1 VSAAAGVGFEPTARR
16 EPGSGFQD
24 RPVRPLRH
32 PASSH
37 CRNSGSASVGLG
49 TLVAMAEQSRSFDE
63 IDDPIER
70 LRLIGDD
77 ENAVASYLDT
87 LEVRGPRER
96 ELLRELARSQPLAG
110 PELFPVAH
118 RRVVA
123 ALESLARHGYH
134 STGAGK
140 RLGPLRPVVRFLV
153 ELVARYLVVSH
164 LRQVSTDLRN
174 LYWAREMQSRPF
186 TEVRRELR
194 RARMD
199 AEGLLVILERRTIGL
214 PSFVFGGVLISGVAT
229 AWRGAAGFAFG
240 SWVAALVSG
249 LVTVLVVVGAA
260 WVILRGAAL
269 ASRRIR
275 VSTHA
280 AVERLWETIGHCGR
294 PPKDQ
299 SAKFAT
305 VAIVLTIGVWIVLPI
320 AVALAFA

>member
-1 VSAAAGVGFEPTARR
+1 
-16 EPGSGFQD
+16 
-24 RPVRPLRH
+24 
-32 PASSH
+32 
-37 CRNSGSASVGLG
+37 
-49 TLVAMAEQSRSFDE
+49 MAEQSRSFDE

-96 ELLRELARSQPLAG
+96 ELLRELARARPLAE

-118 RRVVA
+118 RRAVA

-134 STGAGK
+134 STGAGR
-140 RLGPLRPVVRFLV
+140 RLGPLRPVVSFLV

-174 LYWAREMQSRPF
+174 LYWAREMQSQPF

-240 SWVAALVSG
+240 SWLAALVSG
-249 LVTVLVVVGAA
+249 LVTALVVVGAA
-260 WVILRGAAL
+260 WLILRGAAL

-275 VSTHA
+275 VSTQGPL
-280 AVERLWETIGHCGR
+280 ERIWETIGHCGR

-305 VAIVLTIGVWIVLPI
+305 IAIALTIAAWIVLPI
-320 AVALAFA
+320 AVGLFFAGT

>member
-1 VSAAAGVGFEPTARR
+1 
-16 EPGSGFQD
+16 
-24 RPVRPLRH
+24 
-32 PASSH
+32 
-37 CRNSGSASVGLG
+37 
-49 TLVAMAEQSRSFDE
+49 MAEQRRSVDD

-77 ENAVASYLDT
+77 ETAVASYLDT

-96 ELLRELARSQPLAG
+96 ELLRELARTQPLAE

-118 RRVVA
+118 QRAVA

-140 RLGPLRPVVRFLV
+140 QLGPLRPVVRFLV
-153 ELVARYLVVSH
+153 QLVARYLVVSH
-164 LRQVSTDLRN
+164 LRQVSTDMRN
-174 LYWAREMQSRPF
+174 LYWAREMQSKPF
-186 TEVRRELR
+186 TEFRRELR

-199 AEGLLVILERRTIGL
+199 AEGLLVILERRSIGL

-229 AWRGAAGFAFG
+229 AGRGATGFAFG
-240 SWVAALVSG
+240 SWIAAFVSA
-249 LVTVLVVVGAA
+249 LVTVLIVVGAA

-275 VSTHA
+275 VSTQGPLK
-280 AVERLWETIGHCGR
+280 RLWETIGHCGN

-305 VAIVLTIGVWIVLPI
+305 VAIALTIGVWIVLPI
-320 AVALAFA
+320 AVGLFFAST